1 MAAKRKIPLR
11 KCIAC
16 QERRDKRELLR
27 IVRTPAG
34 DVEIDET
41 GKKAGRGSYI
51 CFSEACLQKALKD
64 KSFERALQVKI
75 KEDLCDKLT
84 EIIRI
89 KNEEQ

>member
-1 MAAKRKIPLR
+1 MAAKRKVPLR

-34 DVEIDET
+34 DVEVDET

-51 CFSEACLQKALKD
+51 CVSDACLQKALKN

-75 KEDLCDKLT
+75 KGDLSDQLA
-84 EIIRI
+84 EIIKAR
-89 KNEEQ
+89 NE